1 MWKIISALSLNSIS
15 FFDNG
20 MKKFKEVL
28 RLFADVTNSNLD
40 DGMFVDSGYGYISN
54 KGIEVCSDSD
64 LDELDDT

>member
-1 MWKIISALSLNSIS
+1 MNY
-15 FFDNG
+15 
-20 MKKFKEVL
+20 
-28 RLFADVTNSNLD
+28 SNLD